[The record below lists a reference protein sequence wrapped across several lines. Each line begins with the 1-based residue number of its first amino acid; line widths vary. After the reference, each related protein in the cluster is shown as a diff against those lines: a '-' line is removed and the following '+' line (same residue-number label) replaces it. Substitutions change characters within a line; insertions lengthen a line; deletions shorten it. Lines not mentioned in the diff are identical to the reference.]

1 MKKGGKLCREILI
14 TAGGSVSLADV
25 IVTVGMT
32 DVTAE
37 MTAEM
42 IDVTTDVT
50 AGMTAETTVAM
61 TGVAAIKRNLEPF
74 RRLLKI

>member
-1 MKKGGKLCREILI
+1 MKKGGQLCREILI
-14 TAGGSVSLADV
+14 TVGGSVHHAA
-25 IVTVGMT
+25 
-32 DVTAE
+32 VTATVE
-37 MTAEM
+37 MTG
-42 IDVTTDVT
+42 VTTVAT

>member
-1 MKKGGKLCREILI
+1 MKKGGQLCREILI
-14 TAGGSVSLADV
+14 TAGGSVRLADV

-32 DVTAE
+32 DV
-37 MTAEM
+37 TAEM